1 MSSESIRIVRYPYL
15 SKHTYVWKCS
25 CGADGHHEPLRRLA
39 QADAWRHVNVHQAA
53 ATHCYV
59 VSSR

>member
-15 SKHTYVWKCS
+15 SKRAYMWKCS
-25 CGADGHHEPLRRLA
+25 CGRGGLREPLRRLA
-39 QADAWRHVNVHQAA
+39 EADAWQHANVHQAA